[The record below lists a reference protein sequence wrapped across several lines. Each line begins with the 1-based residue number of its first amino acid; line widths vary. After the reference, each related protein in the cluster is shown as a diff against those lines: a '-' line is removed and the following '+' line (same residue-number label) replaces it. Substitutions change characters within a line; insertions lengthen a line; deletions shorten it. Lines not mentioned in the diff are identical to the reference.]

1 MRKIFNLFAIFTICV
16 LLFAACNI
24 GKSKSKTAIGGAF
37 NGVITAR
44 VENGDTLNSII
55 TNLHVAMGM
64 NNIFNNTSSYTNGGF
79 TFTLPET
86 PDSEMEWFGSEMSG
100 FPSHYNISDRE
111 TNYITFYEIYGA
123 DSDGARVAKFQLI
136 LNESEWESVYIS
148 FWYVDR
154 DVNVDGMLLKKG
166 WNTVQTKEYFE
177 SGNVEWKTASIDSKV
192 KWRFEEMYFYEE
204 PNNPTLY
211 DGIIYGDLFEFAGTW
226 VNGRGERRQ
235 LRANG
240 TFNAGETAYG
250 FKIGNENDQHTAGTY
265 YQWIVNMGGEAGG
278 FEVWLY
284 PAGVAVRNY
293 IEDYGWDVVA
303 THITMD
309 RIFVESVGSSYDA
322 YYREGELRPPSDDFV
337 LGSWMFK
344 SGRNVYFFGQA
355 PSIDFLPDKTVNVL
369 EQGDQ
374 YLRIARSGIWGFTPE
389 GRLFVEYDWN
399 TYYFLFSSDME
410 NLIII
415 DSDGNRGVF
424 GKVYG

>member
-123 DSDGARVAKFQLI
+123 NSNGARIAKFQLI

-154 DVNVDGMLLKKG
+154 DVNVDGMILKKG
-166 WNTVQTKEYFE
+166 WNTVQTTEYFE
-177 SGNVEWKTASIDSKV
+177 SGNVEWKTASINSNV

-211 DGIIYGDLFEFAGTW
+211 DGILYGDLSAFAGTW
-226 VNGRGERRQ
+226 VDVHGQKMQIKANGRLQ
-235 LRANG
+235 LIDN
-240 TFNAGETAYG
+240 NL
-250 FKIGNENDQHTAGTY
+250 Y
-265 YQWIVNMGGEAGG
+265 YFSDDYEADVSI
-278 FEVWLY
+278 F
-284 PAGVAVRNY
+284 PAGVEFVHWSGTVITDTTRDRVF
-293 IEDYGWDVVA
+293 IQYGSERTPTNDDV
-303 THITMD
+303 
-309 RIFVESVGSSYDA
+309 
-322 YYREGELRPPSDDFV
+322 YYREGELQSGNNVAAGD
-337 LGSWMFK
+337 LGGRVWHFQ
-344 SGRNVYFFGQA
+344 SGERLYFFQH
-355 PSIDFLPDKTVNVL
+355 FRELTTV
-369 EQGDQ
+369 
-374 YLRIARSGIWGFTPE
+374 F
-389 GRLFVEYDWN
+389 FH
-399 TYYFLFSSDME
+399 
-410 NLIII
+410 
-415 DSDGNRGVF
+415 SDGNVHITSEETSLSVF
-424 GKVYG
+424 GKWKITDDGRLEIKPDNQGGELNIPEVLYFSYQIRGNILTLTDNNPNFGNAGDEGTYYEVFRRGR